1 MHCTNLC
8 NFSVGLRMSRLTITM
23 RVTDETLHR
32 SKCISKISEAFVI
45 VGSCA
50 PALDGVTSDHNGVV
64 GWYQWSAVNTA
75 VYHSLRTGRLDACA
89 VCRGTDDSAETTEDW
104 RYDAVMRI

>member
-32 SKCISKISEAFVI
+32 SKCISKFSETFVI
-45 VGSCA
+45 VGIC
-50 PALDGVTSDHNGVV
+50 ALDGVTSDHNGVV
-64 GWYQWSAVNTA
+64 GWY
-75 VYHSLRTGRLDACA
+75 
-89 VCRGTDDSAETTEDW
+89 
-104 RYDAVMRI
+104 